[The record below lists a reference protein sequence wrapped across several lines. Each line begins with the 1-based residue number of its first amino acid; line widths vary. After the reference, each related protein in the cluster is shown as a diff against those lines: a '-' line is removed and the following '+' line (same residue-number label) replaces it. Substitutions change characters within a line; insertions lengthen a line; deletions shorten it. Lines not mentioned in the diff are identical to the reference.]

1 MKKQALL
8 ALALLIILSTITT
21 PQRFEISNF
30 KVKQI
35 NIENNFLIKTIEI
48 KNLLMPIYG
57 KNIILLGNNE
67 ITTLLS
73 QNSLIDSFKVKKKYP
88 DTIKIKIFEKKPIAI
103 LLKKKTKFF
112 ISEKGD
118 LIKFQNFKE
127 YQNLPYVIGDQNEFK
142 IIYDDLKKIKFPL
155 ENVKKY
161 ILYNSNRWD
170 IEFADNKIIKLP
182 IKNYIISLKNFLKL
196 KDKNNFQKYK
206 IFDYRVKNQLILK

>member
-73 QNSLIDSFKVKKKYP
+73 QNSLIDSFKVKKYP

-196 KDKNNFQKYK
+196 KDKNNFKNIKFLTIELK
-206 IFDYRVKNQLILK
+206 IN

>member
-73 QNSLIDSFKVKKKYP
+73 PNSLIDSFKVKKKYP